1 MRLAGR
7 YDVIGD
13 LSAGGMGRLRLARAV
28 HTGRGAGELVVI
40 KTAHAPEDDERL
52 RDEAR
57 VGMRLLHPHIVET
70 LDLVDV
76 NGRPGLVTAYV
87 SGASLLD
94 IRKKLGALPP
104 ALICRVGAQ
113 IAGALEA
120 IHSACDED
128 GQPLLMLHRDVTA
141 SNIMLGHDGKA
152 RLIDLGIARSRENRA
167 ERTDAGSVRG
177 TLRYLAPELFGTA
190 DHSPQTDLWSLGVVL
205 WESLRGKEAMV
216 GPSAACI
223 GRILAGNV
231 MSLDQ
236 GEIVDG
242 RVQRAISHLLRISPT
257 DRPKRARD
265 AAALFAMLEKD
276 IADSVDDVTG
286 LMSSTVIAA
295 VGPRT
300 DDKKDPESAI
310 VRANALFGEEA
321 RLQTTGMA
329 KDDPNAASASAAGQ
343 QQEQQEEE
351 VLLDVTEDDGA
362 MPEVPASFAAPPGS
376 AHGDG
381 SDEAPKTPG
390 QAILYYARL
399 LQRLEARR

>member
-7 YDVIGD
+7 YEVLGD
-13 LSAGGMGRLRLARAV
+13 LSSGGMGRLRLARAV

-94 IRKKLGALPP
+94 MRKKLGPLPP
-104 ALICRVGAQ
+104 ALICRIGAQ

-190 DHSPQTDLWSLGVVL
+190 DHSAQTDLWSLGVVL

-231 MSLDQ
+231 MSLEQ
-236 GEIVDG
+236 GEMVDG
-242 RVQRAISHLLRISPT
+242 RVQRAISHLLRINPT

-265 AAALFAMLEKD
+265 GAALFAMLEKD
-276 IADSVDDVTG
+276 IAGNVDVTE
-286 LMSSTVIAA
+286 LMARTVTKAI
-295 VGPRT
+295 GPRT

-310 VRANALFGEEA
+310 VRANAVFGEEA
-321 RLQTTGMA
+321 RLQTTGLA
-329 KDDPNAASASAAGQ
+329 DKDKVAD
-343 QQEQQEEE
+343 E
-351 VLLDVTEDDGA
+351 VLLDVTVDESQ

-376 AHGDG
+376 DHGM
-381 SDEAPKTPG
+381 DEPPKTPG